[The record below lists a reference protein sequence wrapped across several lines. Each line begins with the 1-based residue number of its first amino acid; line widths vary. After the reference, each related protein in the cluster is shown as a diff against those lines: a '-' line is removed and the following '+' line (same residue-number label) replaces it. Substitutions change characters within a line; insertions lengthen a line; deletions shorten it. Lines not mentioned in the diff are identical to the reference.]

1 MMRDLTIT
9 YAPGDGSEWL
19 VTATRPTLDGITSV
33 YWRGYAL
40 DVDRWLRELSD
51 DEVRDLEEQMREA
64 MGERDRDAR
73 EAEREWRRV
82 G

>member
-1 MMRDLTIT
+1 MRDLTIT
-9 YAPGDGSEWL
+9 YQPGDSSEWL

-33 YWRGYAL
+33 TWRGYAL

-64 MGERDRDAR
+64 QGELDQAVVYAVRAG
-73 EAEREWRRV
+73 E
-82 G
+82 